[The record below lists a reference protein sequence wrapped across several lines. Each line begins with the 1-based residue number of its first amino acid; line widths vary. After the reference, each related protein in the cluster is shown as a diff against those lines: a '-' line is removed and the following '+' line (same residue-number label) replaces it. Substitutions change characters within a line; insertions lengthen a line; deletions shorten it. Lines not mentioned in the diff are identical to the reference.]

1 MRTTRTRG
9 TKESTKYGTGQE
21 EQKQRRTPDDNGNDR
36 ARNKGTKREL
46 KSGTGGITLDTKRKK
61 TEVKGTKRRNSEN
74 TNDNSDMGL
83 EGQPQG
89 KIARATGKG
98 GRKAKRTSEEAGFV
112 NGSAGD
118 PNTVGGGGTGKGSKL
133 KRTRAA
139 TRAA

>member
-1 MRTTRTRG
+1 MHETRNGPVGKRQRVPPDN
-9 TKESTKYGTGQE
+9 TGSS
-21 EQKQRRTPDDNGNDR
+21 GV
-36 ARNKGTKREL
+36 RNKGIKRQL
-46 KSGTGGITLDTKRKK
+46 KGGTDRITADTKRKK

-83 EGQPQG
+83 EGQAQG